1 MKYFDYNSNF
11 LNKELKNALIKKK
24 IKKSKFM
31 KNIFNKWIDTKK
43 GVQMFPQNPL
53 DSKTW
58 DRS

>member
-1 MKYFDYNSNF
+1 M
-11 LNKELKNALIKKK
+11 KK
-24 IKKSKFM
+24 I
-31 KNIFNKWIDTKK
+31 ILGGKWIDTKK